1 MDILALIV
9 LTLAL
14 SLALNLVLK
23 RFDISTIVGYIL
35 TGLIIAS
42 FLSYAHINEH
52 LLAELAEFG
61 IVFLMFT
68 IGLEFSLP
76 HMKSMQK
83 EVFVFGTLQVVLSSI
98 LFTAIAIYFFG
109 FDTKT
114 SLVIGMALSLSSTAI
129 VLTVLNDNGDIH
141 RPYGRYALGILLFQ
155 DLAVIPILLMIS
167 FLNQPTD
174 SVSYVVFQ
182 TLLSGFVVIF
192 ILFVLGRYATTK
204 FLGFVVDSKKEEL
217 FVLSI
222 LFIVLSA
229 SLLAYSF
236 GFSYSLGAF
245 VAGMLI
251 AESKYKYQIEADL
264 VPFRDILLGLF
275 FITVGMQIDLG
286 VVYENFFLI
295 VGLTAAILFIKA
307 VIIFGI
313 TVFFSFPKRALKTA
327 LALAQVGE
335 FSFAVFALAKSYH
348 LIDDE
353 VLGILIAVVVL
364 SLVFTSMAV
373 KHVRSFTNLFYRRH
387 TEAMQNPITS
397 SGIRHHI
404 VVCGYSRLGQK
415 IVQEFKKQGILYV
428 AIEHDRSLVAQ
439 GHERGDSVF
448 FGNATSKALLS
459 SLDIKNAIAVII
471 TIDNDETIR
480 MICES
485 IHMIDPKIDI
495 ILKVSHQGQI
505 EALEDLPIKMFVNQN
520 QMTAELLVKSAIKCD
535 IE

>member
-1 MDILALIV
+1 MALIV

-42 FLSYAHINEH
+42 FLSYTEVDEH
-52 LLAELAEFG
+52 LLTELAEFG

-83 EVFVFGTLQVVLSSI
+83 EVFFFGTLQVVLTSV
-98 LFTAIAIYFFG
+98 LFTFVAIYFFS

-129 VLTVLNDNGDIH
+129 VLTVLNENGDIH

-167 FLNQPTD
+167 FLTQPTD
-174 SVSYVVFQ
+174 SMMSVIVQ
-182 TLLSGFVVIF
+182 TLVSGFVVIF
-192 ILFVLGRYATTK
+192 ILFVLGKYATTK

-217 FVLSI
+217 FILSI

-251 AESKYKYQIEADL
+251 AESQYKYQIEADL

-275 FITVGMQIDLG
+275 FITVGTQIDLK

-295 VGLTAAILFIKA
+295 VGLTASILFVKA
-307 VIIFGI
+307 VIIFSI
-313 TVFFSFPKRALKTA
+313 TVLFSFPKRAIKTA

-348 LIDDE
+348 IIDDE
-353 VLGILIAVVVL
+353 LLGILIAVVVI
-364 SLVFTSMAV
+364 SLVFTSLVV
-373 KHVRSFTNLFYRRH
+373 KHVRAFTDFFYRRH
-387 TEAMQNPITS
+387 TKAMDQPIRS
-397 SGIRHHI
+397 YGMHHHI
-404 VVCGYSRLGQK
+404 VVCGYSRLGQRTVEELK
-415 IVQEFKKQGILYV
+415 RQGIMYV
-428 AIEHDRSLVAQ
+428 AIEHDRSLVAK
-439 GHERGDSVF
+439 GLERGDSVF
-448 FGNATSKALLS
+448 FGNAASKTFLN
-459 SLDIKNAIAVII
+459 SLDIKKAIAVII
-471 TIDNDETIR
+471 TIDNDEKVR
-480 MICES
+480 LICES

-505 EALEDLPIKMFVNQN
+505 EALQDLPIKMFVNQN
-520 QMTAELLVKSAIKCD
+520 LMTAKQLVESAIKCD
-535 IE
+535 LQP